1 MRTRI
6 NVGTETYSYLFSFD
20 GDSFMNP
27 LTHWPSLNA
36 LNRKPRNKGNK
47 HSQYLFESVHSPH
60 QPYDWYHRMC
70 RQKSRIPGSSL
81 KSHYHHRS
89 QVEREGGE
97 GRDAIDC
104 LPLIFFCSLA
114 NVTGQREAQYPPFHW
129 SAGTFRGQICHEHH
143 SSSWLRWFRW
153 LLSDTWTNI
162 HTFRRINP
170 FNVRLLKG
178 FNKSDRS
185 LFMTRSKL
193 GLLCSPPTTR
203 FWIKKRRLVLFP
215 QKCTEWT
222 RILLIDV
229 GDGPLMIRSLCVS
242 LFMSTGTV
250 NVIRVFSLI

>member
-1 MRTRI
+1 MTIRSWIHSPTGHLRTFWTGNHVI
-6 NVGTETYSYLFSFD
+6 NGTS
-20 GDSFMNP
+20 
-27 LTHWPSLNA
+27 THNICSKVSIL
-36 LNRKPRNKGNK
+36 
-47 HSQYLFESVHSPH
+47 ESVHSPH

-70 RQKSRIPGSSL
+70 RQKSRIRGSSL

-89 QVEREGGE
+89 QVEREGVRVGMRLIACSSFFFVLWRMLLDNE
-97 GRDAIDC
+97 KRSNSTF
-104 LPLIFFCSLA
+104 PLVCRNIPGS
-114 NVTGQREAQYPPFHW
+114 E
-129 SAGTFRGQICHEHH
+129 FRGQIYHEHH
-143 SSSWLRWFRW
+143 SSSWLWWFRW

-178 FNKSDRS
+178 FNKPDRS

-193 GLLCSPPTTR
+193 GLLFSPPTTR

-242 LFMSTGTV
+242 LFMSLE
-250 NVIRVFSLI
+250 R